1 MKVKLVLM
9 LVVVTVVKLQT
20 DRASDKKLI
29 LLQKELAA
37 RRSQ

>member
-1 MKVKLVLM
+1 MKVKLVMM
-9 LVVVTVVKLQT
+9 LVVTVVKLQT
-20 DRASDKKLI
+20 DGARDKKLI